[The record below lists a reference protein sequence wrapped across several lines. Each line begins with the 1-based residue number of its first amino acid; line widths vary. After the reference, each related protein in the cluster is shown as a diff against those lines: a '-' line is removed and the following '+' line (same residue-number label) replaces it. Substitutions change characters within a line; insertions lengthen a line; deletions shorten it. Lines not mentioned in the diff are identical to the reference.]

1 MQFQLSFNIDQ
12 INAILRALDA
22 QPHGAVRQVI
32 DYVINEVN
40 QQQQAATQQPQAQAE
55 EVTAGG
61 TD

>member
-40 QQQQAATQQPQAQAE
+40 AQQQAATQQPAQTE